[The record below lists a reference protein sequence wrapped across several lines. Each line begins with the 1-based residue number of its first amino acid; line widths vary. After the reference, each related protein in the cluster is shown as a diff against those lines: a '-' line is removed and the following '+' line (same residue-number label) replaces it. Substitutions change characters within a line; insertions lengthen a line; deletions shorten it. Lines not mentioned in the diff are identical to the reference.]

1 MTERPNADVRAESV
15 DVTAD
20 RLIVVLRD
28 GRSIGLPLRMYPSL
42 YASTPSQRANWR
54 LIGEGV
60 GITWPEIDEDLSVA
74 GLLRDAGL
82 STAGHGAALHRAL
95 DARDAQRRGAT
106 LYVVPRGA
114 GWEIRRSGSAR
125 ATRSFASRGEAVM
138 EARKLARREHGELVL
153 QDARGASSNIAPI
166 IPREPRPQ
174 ASTRPRRA

>member
-1 MTERPNADVRAESV
+1 VQ
-15 DVTAD
+15 
-20 RLIVVLRD
+20 I
-28 GRSIGLPLRMYPSL
+28 
-42 YASTPSQRANWR
+42 WR

-95 DARDAQRRGAT
+95 MREDAQRRGAT

-153 QDARGASSNIAPI
+153 QDARGRVIEYRAYHPARAAAASKHSAAKGMSERSGSYAARKRKI
-166 IPREPRPQ
+166 R
-174 ASTRPRRA
+174 